1 MKDVLGGMRIH
12 KTEYGILEQ
21 INDNFDAEFMRKRRE
36 NEI

>member
-21 INDNFDAEFMRKRRE
+21 INDNFDAEFYAEAEE